1 MLSLFKENYSF
12 SVGRDRSHGLRGRR
26 EPHPEHHL
34 EEERQDDGSR
44 LLLILLLFFS
54 RRRGEKEEGK
64 ERYNKDAARSKRDAQ
79 TANMANFCKCAL
91 NYPPILL
98 SWSYHLPFPFFFF
111 VFTCG
116 DSRQVKQWS
125 HLLLFF
131 LGGMYFLSP

>member
-12 SVGRDRSHGLRGRR
+12 SVGRDRSHGLRGRW

-44 LLLILLLFFS
+44 LLLILLLVSS

-64 ERYNKDAARSKRDAQ
+64 ERYNNFNKDAARPKRDSQ
-79 TANMANFCKCAL
+79 TANMGNFCKCAL
-91 NYPPILL
+91 NYLPILL
-98 SWSYHLPFPFFFF
+98 SWSCHLPFPFFFF

-116 DSRQVKQWS
+116 DSRQVK
-125 HLLLFF
+125 
-131 LGGMYFLSP
+131 